1 MRGALFLPAHANS
14 VTSLLAQPFVAAV
27 LGVALG
33 VLMVSLTRYGVTFM
47 KPETPELGVARAVA
61 LSTLGMFA
69 AFAALLLYFL
79 YARGGLVPFG
89 LGLVAGF
96 MVPAFVMLFLFS
108 GIAKPSSGGGR

>member
-1 MRGALFLPAHANS
+1 MRGALYVPAHANS
-14 VTSLLAQPFVAAV
+14 VVALLTQPFVAAV

-33 VLMVSLTRYGVTFM
+33 VAMIALTRYGVTFM
-47 KPETPELGVARAVA
+47 KPDAPELGVARAVA
-61 LSTLGMFA
+61 LSGLGMIA
-69 AFAALLLYFL
+69 AFIALFLYFT
-79 YARGGLVPFG
+79 YARDGLVPFG